1 MLLSLLF
8 VSLNVENSWRCP
20 DVVSTE
26 IVMRNQSRLLAAA
39 LATGLVIAVLSAIG
53 KAEAADDPVLILEG
67 RVTGH
72 TLSLSRSE
80 IEALGMQTIVTHTPW
95 EDGVV
100 IYEGVSLAALMQAI
114 GAQGTNAYV
123 VALNDYST
131 VVPLS
136 DFERY
141 GPILAT
147 RRNGAHMAVSEKG
160 PFFIVYPFDERPEL
174 NRELYWSRSAW
185 QVARIAVE

>member
-1 MLLSLLF
+1 
-8 VSLNVENSWRCP
+8 
-20 DVVSTE
+20 
-26 IVMRNQSRLLAAA
+26 MRNQSRPLAAA
-39 LATGLVIAVLSAIG
+39 LCIAVASAIG
-53 KAEAADDPVLILEG
+53 TAEAADDPVLVLEG
-67 RVTGH
+67 RVAGQA
-72 TLSLSRSE
+72 LSLSRSE
-80 IEALGMQTIVTHTPW
+80 VEALGMTTIVTHTPW

-100 IYEGVSLAALMQAI
+100 TYEGVELAVLMQAI
-114 GAQGTNAYV
+114 GAQGRNAYV

-147 RRNGAHMAVSEKG
+147 RRNGTHMAVSEKG

-185 QVARIAVE
+185 QVARIAIE